1 MWRGDFPVISCPAK
15 KIFPLFGSQEARA
28 DIDEG
33 GFPGTVRANH
43 RETLTLLEGEV
54 DIVGHNHPA
63 EPKR

>member
-1 MWRGDFPVISCPAK
+1 VARRLSCDFLPGEEDLSA
-15 KIFPLFGSQEARA
+15 FGSQEARA